1 MTIKIEHYFGALF
14 VLQILSSLF
23 AKIQGSFC
31 LQKNFGKFFV
41 SNEGNRKLPIMGGVR
56 GLGFFKKRNF
66 FVYASY
72 ASCMYIVRKTKK
84 LLLWGLKRTVSLY
97 GGNFFLFGGICK
109 TT

>member
-56 GLGFFKKRNF
+56 GLGFFKKEIFLFMLRMLR
-66 FVYASY
+66 V
-72 ASCMYIVRKTKK
+72 CIVRKTKK
-84 LLLWGLKRTVSLY
+84 LLLWGLKRTASLY
-97 GGNFFLFGGICK
+97 GGNFFSVWENM
-109 TT
+109 